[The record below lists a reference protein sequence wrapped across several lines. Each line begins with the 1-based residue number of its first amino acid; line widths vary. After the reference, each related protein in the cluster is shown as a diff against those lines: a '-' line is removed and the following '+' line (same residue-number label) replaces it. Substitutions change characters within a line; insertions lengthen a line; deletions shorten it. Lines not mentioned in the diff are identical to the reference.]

1 MRLAGG
7 ITNGRVRVRYNY
19 ARYGYTRGGGK
30 TWHGGIDLELLDDKE
45 YFAPYYKDGTKVKF
59 KVTRAR
65 IVTYK
70 SNRTWEWGYYICLEV
85 QNPPKGSRTRY
96 IYLCHNAKLLVKAG
110 DIVES
115 GDLIAVMGNTGNA
128 ALADPPYEH
137 VHFECRETALGTGI
151 DPTEYCGC
159 PNEVGTYG
167 EEPETMSDPITIDVS
182 KWQKVIEWD
191 RVPYK
196 AFIRIGY
203 RGYGDAGTL
212 VTDEYFERN
221 LSGALANNKLAGF
234 YFFSQALNVAE
245 GKAEAEYAV
254 KVLNGR
260 CKGLPIFFDTEP
272 SNEPNHNGRA
282 DHITKAARTAAAK
295 AFCDRIK
302 ELGYMPGVYTYTAY
316 AYANVYYADLV
327 NENGYLGWL
336 ADVRTNYDKSLPRH
350 IHQYTQANVPGI
362 TSGEVD
368 MNRIVKPW
376 GTDTAPAEPAK
387 PTTPT
392 MQKIM
397 IGPVSN
403 GDAMKF
409 YNLAKELKLTD
420 MGLYKA
426 EYV

>member
-45 YFAPYYKDGTKVKF
+45 YFAPYYKDGTKVRF

-65 IVTYK
+65 IVTDK
-70 SNRTWEWGYYICLEV
+70 SNKTWEWGYYICLEV
-85 QNPPKGSRTRY
+85 QNPPKSSRTRY
-96 IYLCHNAKLLVKAG
+96 IYLAHNAKLLVKAG
-110 DIVES
+110 DILES

-128 ALADPPYEH
+128 AQADPPYSH

-167 EEPETMSDPITIDVS
+167 EESTTVANDIMIDVS
-182 KWQKVIEWD
+182 KWQGSIDWTK
-191 RVPYK
+191 VPYK

-203 RGYGDAGTL
+203 RGYGDAGNL
-212 VTDEYFERN
+212 AIDEYFEKN
-221 LSGALANNKLAGF
+221 IAGALANDKLAGF
-234 YFFSQALNVAE
+234 YFFSQALNAAE

-260 CKGLPIFFDTEP
+260 GKGLPLFFDAEY
-272 SNEPNHNGRA
+272 SSQKSHKGRA
-282 DHITKAARTAAAK
+282 DHISKAARTEAAV
-295 AFCDRIK
+295 AFCERIR
-302 ELGYMPGVYTYTAY
+302 ELGYLPGLYTFTNFAY
-316 AYANVYYADLV
+316 SNIYYADLV
-327 NENGYLGWL
+327 NENGYIGWL
-336 ADVRTNYDKSLPRH
+336 ADYRSNYDTMLPRH
-350 IHQYTQANVPGI
+350 IHQYGGGI
-362 TSGEVD
+362 VSGINGEVD
-368 MNRIVKPW
+368 MDRIIKAW
-376 GTDTAPAEPAK
+376 STDVTPSEPAK
-387 PTTPT
+387 PATGM
-392 MQKIM
+392 MQELT

>member
-30 TWHGGIDLELLDDKE
+30 TWHGGIDLELLDGKE
-45 YFAPYYKDGTKVKF
+45 YFAPYYKDGTKVRF

-85 QNPPKGSRTRY
+85 QNPPNGSRTRY

-159 PNEVGTYG
+159 PNAVGIYG
-167 EEPETMSDPITIDVS
+167 EEHTTMTNEIMIDVS
-182 KWQKVIEWD
+182 KYQKVIDWTK
-191 RVPYK
+191 VPYK

-203 RGYGDAGTL
+203 RGYGDSGTL
-212 VTDEYFERN
+212 VTDEYFEKN
-221 LSGALANNKLAGF
+221 IAGTLANNKLAGF
-234 YFFSQALNVAE
+234 YFFSQSLNAAE

-260 CKGLPIFFDTEP
+260 GKGLPIFFDAEY
-272 SNEPNHNGRA
+272 SSEKNHNGRA
-282 DHITKAARTAAAK
+282 DHITKSARTAAAA
-295 AFCDRIK
+295 AFCERVR
-302 ELGYMPGVYTYTAY
+302 ELGYLPGVYTFTNFAYSNIDYTS
-316 AYANVYYADLV
+316 LV
-327 NENGYLGWL
+327 NGNGYIGWL
-336 ADVRTNYDKSLPRH
+336 ADTRSNYDTMLPRH
-350 IHQYTQANVPGI
+350 LHQYAQGTVAGI
-362 TSGEVD
+362 TSGVVD
-368 MNRIVKPW
+368 LDRVIKAW
-376 GTDTAPAEPAK
+376 STDVTPSEPAEPAAK
-387 PTTPT
+387 T
-392 MQKIM
+392 MQKIT

>member
-7 ITNGRVRVRYNY
+7 ITNGRVRVRYHY

-45 YFAPYYKDGTKVKF
+45 YFAPYYKDGTKVRF

-65 IVTYK
+65 IVTNK
-70 SNRTWEWGYYICLEV
+70 SNKTWEWGYYLCVEV

-96 IYLCHNAKLLVKAG
+96 IYLAHNAKLLVEAG
-110 DIVES
+110 AIVES
-115 GDLIAVMGNTGNA
+115 GDVIAVMGNTGNA
-128 ALADPPYEH
+128 AQADPPYSH
-137 VHFECRETALGTGI
+137 VHFECRATALGSGI

-159 PNEVGTYG
+159 QNEVGTYG
-167 EEPETMSDPITIDVS
+167 EESSAVANTIMIDVS
-182 KWQKVIEWD
+182 KYQKTIDWTK
-191 RVPYK
+191 VPYK
-196 AFIRIGY
+196 SFIRIGY

-212 VTDEYFERN
+212 VTDEYFEKN
-221 LSGALANNKLAGF
+221 IAGAMANDKLAGF
-234 YFFSQALNVAE
+234 YFFSQALNAAE

-260 CKGLPIFFDTEP
+260 GKGLPIFFDAEY
-272 SNEPNHNGRA
+272 SSEKSHRGRA
-282 DHITKAARTAAAK
+282 DHISKALRNAAAT
-295 AFCDRIK
+295 AFCERIR
-302 ELGYMPGVYTYTAY
+302 ELGYLSGLYTYTNFAY
-316 AYANVYYADLV
+316 SNIDYANLV
-327 NENGYLGWL
+327 NGNGYIGWL
-336 ADVRTNYDKSLPRH
+336 SDTRTNYDKMLPRH
-350 IHQYTQANVPGI
+350 IHQYGQGI
-362 TSGEVD
+362 VSGINGEVD
-368 MNRIVKPW
+368 MDRLIKAW
-376 GTDTAPAEPAK
+376 STDTIPSEPAK
-387 PTTPT
+387 PATGK
-392 MQKIM
+392 MQKIT